1 MDLTPTRD
9 DRFSF
14 GLWTVGWQAR
24 LPARPAGAGLRA
36 PAAAAPGARAH
47 RAGRPHPDGNPAR
60 PRHRGQHGRR
70 PRGRGPPRG
79 RDRPGRTA
87 SSWFPTS
94 RASAPQRPHATAHLS
109 GLRLAT
115 TTPANLARAAV
126 EGMLCG
132 LADGL
137 DALRRQGVAVGQVLL
152 IGGGARPS
160 PRPCSTRRSWC
171 RRPGSTSPTVPPG
184 RRPGCSAATP
194 SPRVAADRAPTNPR
208 STTNTPR
215 PRGLRRRPRLQHLSP
230 TPQLKEVGDKVLLS
244 RRGRRPA
251 SRRAAPPSQGAYRSW
266 MTTPSSE
273 GPSSL
278 APMNSA

>member
-94 RASAPQRPHATAHLS
+94 RASAPPTPPRHRSPVWSAAGHHHPGQPGPSRGRGHAVRP
-109 GLRLAT
+109 G
-115 TTPANLARAAV
+115 
-126 EGMLCG
+126 
-132 LADGL
+132 
-137 DALRRQGVAVGQVLL
+137 
-152 IGGGARPS
+152 
-160 PRPCSTRRSWC
+160 RRSGRPPPPGRGRGPGPAD
-171 RRPGSTSPTVPPG
+171 RRWGQAVAPSLFDAPVLVPPG
-184 RRPGCSAATP
+184 EYVADGAARQAAWLLSGDPEPPSGGRPCPHEP
-194 SPRVAADRAPTNPR
+194 SKHHQHPT
-208 STTNTPR
+208 STR
-215 PRGLRRRPRLQHLSP
+215 P
-230 TPQLKEVGDKVLLS
+230 TPP
-244 RRGRRPA
+244 PA
-251 SRRAAPPSQGAYRSW
+251 TSAPEPNAAA
-266 MTTPSSE
+266 
-273 GPSSL
+273 
-278 APMNSA
+278 